1 MRPSPPAATWCWSAT
16 HPRAQDTTL
25 EGLERRPVAPTLA
38 RRLER
43 MRGRASTAAALQAS
57 AAYLAATENLA
68 RVRKE

>member
-1 MRPSPPAATWCWSAT
+1 M
-16 HPRAQDTTL
+16 L

-43 MRGRASTAAALQAS
+43 MRGKAISDVALKAN

-68 RVRKE
+68 RVRG